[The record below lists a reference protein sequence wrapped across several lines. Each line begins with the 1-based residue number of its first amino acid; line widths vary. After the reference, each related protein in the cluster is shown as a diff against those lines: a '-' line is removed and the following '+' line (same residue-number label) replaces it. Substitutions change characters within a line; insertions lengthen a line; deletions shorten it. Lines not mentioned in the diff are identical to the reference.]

1 MWGGSDSRVTGEQ
14 SARLWT
20 PDLLFLLH
28 NEDEKHEEVK
38 YGRVR
43 ETAVAYRF
51 QRFFFFLEAIDSYA
65 CILSCTAIVYPD
77 ICG

>member
-1 MWGGSDSRVTGEQ
+1 MGGSDSRVTGEQ

-38 YGRVR
+38 YGRGGDCRRIQISEV
-43 ETAVAYRF
+43 
-51 QRFFFFLEAIDSYA
+51 FFFFLKQSTVMRA
-65 CILSCTAIVYPD
+65 SCHAPP
-77 ICG
+77 